1 MKVDVLK
8 AAERRIKIATE
19 ALRNVGDASDWR
31 GAVRLV
37 GHIAVK
43 YRDTPLL
50 DDPDAR
56 DQSQQSGLAD
66 TVRTDHTDHTVGRDI
81 NRNIV
86 ERGRFPI
93 LVGNVLNLGYG
104 AIRHQGSFTARL
116 SGHAAP
122 ESVRTKPIPRPP
134 V

>member
-8 AAERRIKIATE
+8 AAERRIKIATQT
-19 ALRNVGDASDWR
+19 LRHVGDARDLR
-31 GAVRLV
+31 GAVRV
-37 GHIAVK
+37 VAHIAVK
-43 YRDTPLL
+43 YCDTPLL

-66 TVRTDHTDHTVGRDI
+66 TVWTDHTDHTVGRDI

-93 LVGNVLNLGYG
+93 LVGNVLDLGYD

-116 SGHAAP
+116 SGHTAP
-122 ESVRTKPIPRPP
+122 VSVRTKP
-134 V
+134 